1 MERRGRGLV
10 VVEALLNYRR
20 PAFFDD
26 ELTLRTTLAELGKV
40 SLRFDYQVLRDGES
54 LVTGHTRHAC
64 IDLATG
70 KPVRMPGGK
79 DQSPTRPGD
88 GRYPLSRFDEP
99 CSRARRVYAPPLR
112 ILLTVRRIADLEGN
126 GVVGLLKAHFPQQV
140 LHPKSVGLIV
150 L

>member
-40 SLRFDYQVLRDGES
+40 SLRFDYEVLREGDL

-70 KPVRMPGGK
+70 KPVRMPAELFELA
-79 DQSPTRPGD
+79 PGL
-88 GRYPLSRFDEP
+88 P
-99 CSRARRVYAPPLR
+99 
-112 ILLTVRRIADLEGN
+112 
-126 GVVGLLKAHFPQQV
+126 
-140 LHPKSVGLIV
+140 
-150 L
+150 

>member
-20 PAFFDD
+20 PAYFDD

-40 SLRFDYQVLRDGES
+40 SLRFDYEVLREGDL

-70 KPVRMPGGK
+70 KPVRMPAE
-79 DQSPTRPGD
+79 
-88 GRYPLSRFDEP
+88 LFEL
-99 CSRARRVYAPPLR
+99 AP
-112 ILLTVRRIADLEGN
+112 DL
-126 GVVGLLKAHFPQQV
+126 P
-140 LHPKSVGLIV
+140 
-150 L
+150 

>member
-40 SLRFDYQVLRDGES
+40 SLRFDYEVLRDGV
-54 LVTGHTRHAC
+54 LLATGHTRHAC

-70 KPVRMPGGK
+70 KPVRMPAE
-79 DQSPTRPGD
+79 
-88 GRYPLSRFDEP
+88 LFEL
-99 CSRARRVYAPPLR
+99 AP
-112 ILLTVRRIADLEGN
+112 DL
-126 GVVGLLKAHFPQQV
+126 P
-140 LHPKSVGLIV
+140 
-150 L
+150 